1 MASLAEIRAKL
12 KEQES
17 RTSGNNSGGGDNS
30 IYPFWNIKEGESAT
44 LRFLPDGDE
53 SNTFFWKER
62 LMIKLP
68 FAGVKGETDSRPVQV
83 QIPCMEMYG
92 ETCDILNE
100 VRGWFKDPSLEDMG
114 RKYWK
119 KRSYIFQGFVT
130 DNPLSDDQAP
140 ENPIR
145 RFIIGPQI
153 FQIIK
158 AALMDPDMEELP
170 TDYTAGVDFR
180 LNKTSKGGYADYGT
194 SNWARRERPL
204 SDAEMNAVNTHGLF
218 NLNDFLPKKP
228 GEIEVKTDAG
238 FVILNQAFQATQT
251 YHGNRPPGNPYVI
264 GLPADRINQLLILR
278 KRNPYVDE
286 EYEEMLRKR
295 RLADFLGIDFLEY
308 DGLDADALTDT
319 IQDIWVTDLDESD
332 YMLQDMLYDL
342 LDALNLSLMRLF
354 EDELT
359 RQNRT
364 LLSTKKTDG
373 TGFDATTGI
382 RLEDED
388 PWWHWVREDFGYGNK
403 IDLYLNQGYGYSL
416 NIKQG
421 DFELYDY
428 KLGSSSG
435 NSIDIQ
441 Q

>member
-17 RTSGNNSGGGDNS
+17 RQGGSNTGGGDNA

-68 FAGVKGETDSRPVQV
+68 FSGIKGQTDSRPVQV

-92 ETCDILNE
+92 DTCNILNE

-119 KRSYIFQGFVT
+119 KRSYLFQGFVV
-130 DNPLSDDQAP
+130 DNPLSEDTTP

-158 AALMDPDMEELP
+158 QALMDPDMEELP

-180 LNKTSKGGYADYGT
+180 LNKTTKGGYADYST
-194 SNWARRERPL
+194 SSWARRERPL
-204 SDAEMNAVNTHGLF
+204 GDAEMKAIETNGLF

-228 GEIEVKTDAG
+228 SEVEVKVMKEMFEASVDGEAYDMDRFGQYFRPAG
-238 FVILNQAFQATQT
+238 MAARTGDPVTQSNSSPKVETAPEPKVETAPAPEAPKTEEPTPATSGKAEDILSMIRA
-251 YHGNRPPGNPYVI
+251 
-264 GLPADRINQLLILR
+264 
-278 KRNPYVDE
+278 
-286 EYEEMLRKR
+286 
-295 RLADFLGIDFLEY
+295 
-308 DGLDADALTDT
+308 
-319 IQDIWVTDLDESD
+319 
-332 YMLQDMLYDL
+332 
-342 LDALNLSLMRLF
+342 
-354 EDELT
+354 
-359 RQNRT
+359 RQ
-364 LLSTKKTDG
+364 
-373 TGFDATTGI
+373 
-382 RLEDED
+382 
-388 PWWHWVREDFGYGNK
+388 
-403 IDLYLNQGYGYSL
+403 
-416 NIKQG
+416 
-421 DFELYDY
+421 
-428 KLGSSSG
+428 
-435 NSIDIQ
+435 Q

>member
-17 RTSGNNSGGGDNS
+17 RTSGNSSGGGDNA

-130 DNPLSDDQAP
+130 DNPLTDDTQP

-180 LNKTSKGGYADYGT
+180 LNKTSKGGYADYST
-194 SNWARRERPL
+194 SNWARRDRPL
-204 SDAEMNAVNTHGLF
+204 GDAEMKGIETN
-218 NLNDFLPKKP
+218 NLWNLSDFLPKKP
-228 GEIEVKTDAG
+228 GDIEVKVMKEMFEASVDGEAYDPDRFGQYFRPAG
-238 FVILNQAFQATQT
+238 MSARTGDPNKSSNNGTATSMTAEAAPVAAPVAEATPEATPVAEVTPTPTAEAAPAEGNAQDILAMIRSRQAT
-251 YHGNRPPGNPYVI
+251 
-264 GLPADRINQLLILR
+264 
-278 KRNPYVDE
+278 
-286 EYEEMLRKR
+286 
-295 RLADFLGIDFLEY
+295 
-308 DGLDADALTDT
+308 
-319 IQDIWVTDLDESD
+319 
-332 YMLQDMLYDL
+332 
-342 LDALNLSLMRLF
+342 
-354 EDELT
+354 
-359 RQNRT
+359 
-364 LLSTKKTDG
+364 
-373 TGFDATTGI
+373 
-382 RLEDED
+382 
-388 PWWHWVREDFGYGNK
+388 
-403 IDLYLNQGYGYSL
+403 
-416 NIKQG
+416 
-421 DFELYDY
+421 
-428 KLGSSSG
+428 
-435 NSIDIQ
+435 
-441 Q
+441 